1 MVISAILPAVVDHTR
16 LVHLNLQ
23 DRQVRS
29 DFKVHYFETHLR
41 TCPTIRVVSD
51 PAPRQRPGQ
60 AGVVGK
66 GEVVLASVEC
76 AREGRKVSSSYTT
89 HLEEKRLM
97 EMKDEKFDAP
107 WQGSGRSQ
115 AGAAVSFRSC
125 STPLLIPR
133 SPVLPLSLTL
143 PASS

>member
-76 AREGRKVSSSYTT
+76 AREGRKVSSSYTA
-89 HLEEKRLM
+89 HLQEKKLK
-97 EMKDEKFDAP
+97 EMKSLTHRGKAL
-107 WQGSGRSQ
+107 
-115 AGAAVSFRSC
+115 AARR
-125 STPLLIPR
+125 LGQR
-133 SPVLPLSLTL
+133 SPSVRVRPLC
-143 PASS
+143 